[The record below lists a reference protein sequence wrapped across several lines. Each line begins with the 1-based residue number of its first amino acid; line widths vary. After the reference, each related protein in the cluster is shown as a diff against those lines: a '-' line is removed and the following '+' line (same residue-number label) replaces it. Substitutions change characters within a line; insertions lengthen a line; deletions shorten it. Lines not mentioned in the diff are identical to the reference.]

1 MYLVLR
7 DAAVGPWRD
16 AGGAMEDLRRC
27 RSGLAP
33 HADVRVV
40 QEERH
45 VIPHKVQEPHGP
57 EVEAAQRLQR
67 QARQGRTLQ
76 LACIQ
81 CMLNSQQLAC
91 WAAISRR
98 DAGEARRSLAALVL
112 ATMLCSVV

>member
-1 MYLVLR
+1 MYLILR
-7 DAAVGPWRD
+7 YAAVGPWRD
-16 AGGAMEDLRRC
+16 AGGAVKDLCRC
-27 RSGLAP
+27 RGGRAP

-67 QARQGRTLQ
+67 QARQGGALQ

-81 CMLNSQQLAC
+81 CVLNSQ
-91 WAAISRR
+91 
-98 DAGEARRSLAALVL
+98 
-112 ATMLCSVV
+112 